1 MDMGGADMRSG
12 LWVALGC
19 QPGVSA
25 WYAVWLLSRLSPP
38 APKEPQNPNPASAPA
53 ARQARRVRAGTGF
66 HREHARP

>member
-38 APKEPQNPNPASAPA
+38 APKEPRQPVSTPAT
-53 ARQARRVRAGTGF
+53 RQTRRVRAGTGF
-66 HREHARP
+66 HQEQARP

>member
-1 MDMGGADMRSG
+1 MGMGGADMRSG
-12 LWVALGC
+12 LWVTLGC

-38 APKEPQNPNPASAPA
+38 APKEPQNPASAPA
-53 ARQARRVRAGTGF
+53 TRQTRRVRAGTGF